1 MLKYK
6 EQLDKHK
13 NDLDNEFQKLLDKQK
28 ENESF
33 MKQVEDL
40 EHRLQVIET
49 GLSNITCIKEEL
61 NKWFIY

>member
-1 MLKYK
+1 
-6 EQLDKHK
+6 
-13 NDLDNEFQKLLDKQK
+13 
-28 ENESF
+28 

-61 NKWFIY
+61 NNYVAK